1 MADRFPL
8 IIDNSAEKI
17 KELVS
22 GDNLDLTK
30 SNLKNADHIQSAGV
44 NVAGVA
50 TATSLIGDGSQLTN
64 LPPSGGSLTATAS
77 GTLADGD
84 TTIVNA
90 DGTVSAVT
98 GSQIGWIATVGDT
111 DNRAGLDYFQDAA
124 VDSSGNVY
132 TVGYTTTEGQGNREA
147 LVIKYNSSGVQQ
159 WQRLLGD
166 SNPNYAY
173 GVVLDSSGDVYVS
186 GVGDS
191 QKGIIFKYNSSGSL
205 QWQKE
210 VPNMVSGF
218 IAMDSS
224 GNIYVA
230 GTFYT
235 GGSNRNWL
243 IMKLNNS
250 GSLTWAREMTGSGN
264 EFVTG
269 IALDSSGDVYIS
281 GHADTSSAGS
291 YDMAIAKY
299 NTSGT
304 FQWHY
309 YYGASGWETTTGIA
323 VDSSS
328 NAYTLSYSSAPGS
341 NDTSNGN
348 LIITKWNSSGTI
360 VWQRT
365 LGDPSTYEEL
375 ANYSNSVAVDS
386 SDNVYILAMVN
397 GSATFSGTY
406 DIIVAKYNSS
416 GVIQWQR
423 FFGGADTEEPA
434 GISVDNSGYI
444 YITGYTKSTT
454 ADPASRQDGFIAKL
468 PDDGTGVGT
477 HGDFTYV
484 ASNLIDAAG
493 GISRSSGGL
502 TDSSSSV
509 SVNNASMTS
518 AAGTVSGNTLSIE
531 STNMTAENFIGIS
544 NGAYTNGQTA
554 TIQII
559 GAVDDAQV
567 GLTTG
572 KSYYIQKDGSLSTTA
587 GSPSVF
593 AGTSIAAT
601 KLIVRG

>member
-1 MADRFPL
+1 MTDRFPL
-8 IIDNSAEKI
+8 IIDNSEEKI

-30 SNLKNADHIQSAGV
+30 SNIKNADYIQSAGV

-64 LPPSGGSLTATAS
+64 LPPSSGSLTATAS
-77 GTLADGD
+77 GTLSDGS
-84 TTIVNA
+84 TVIVNT

-111 DNRAGLDYFQDAA
+111 DNRAGLDYFQHAA

-132 TVGYTTTEGQGNREA
+132 VVGYTTTEGQGNREA
-147 LVIKYNSSGVQQ
+147 LIVKYNSSGVQQ

-166 SNPNYAY
+166 SNPNYGY

-191 QKGIIFKYNSSGSL
+191 QKGIIFKYNSSGTL

-224 GNIYVA
+224 SNIYVA

-235 GGSNRNWL
+235 GGSNANWL

-250 GSLTWAREMTGSGN
+250 GSLTWAREMTGSDHD
-264 EFVTG
+264 FVTG
-269 IALDSSGDVYIS
+269 IALDSSGNVYVS
-281 GHADTSSAGS
+281 GHARSSSAGN

-309 YYGASGWETTTGIA
+309 YYGGSGWETTTGIA

-328 NAYTLSYSSAPGS
+328 NAYTLSYSSASGS

-375 ANYSNSVAVDS
+375 KNYSNSVVVDS
-386 SDNVYILAMVN
+386 SDNVYISAMVN

-406 DIIVAKYNSS
+406 EIILAKYNSS

-434 GISVDNSGYI
+434 GLSVDNSGNI
-444 YITGYTKSTT
+444 YVTGWTLSTT
-454 ADPASRQDGFIAKL
+454 ADSTSRQDGFVAKL

-477 HGDFTYV
+477 YGDFTYV

-502 TDSSSSV
+502 SDSSSSV

-518 AAGTVSGNTLSIE
+518 ATGTIPGNTLSIE
-531 STNMTAENFIGIS
+531 STNLTAENFIGVS
-544 NGAYTNGQTA
+544 NGAYSDGQTA
-554 TIQII
+554 TIQIM
-559 GAVDDAQV
+559 GAVDDAQSS
-567 GLTTG
+567 LTPG
-572 KSYYIQKDGSLSTTA
+572 QSYYVQKNGTLSTSAVT
-587 GSPSVF
+587 PSVF
-593 AGTSIAAT
+593 AGTAIAAT